1 MKYLTRRSL
10 NAALMA
16 TTIISTGTLLM
27 PLAAHA
33 QAEAYPSKPI
43 TLVVPN
49 PPGGLVDTSARL
61 VSEPLSR
68 VTGQSVVVDNK
79 PGGSG
84 NLAYANVARSAKD
97 GYTVLVSYSG
107 YHIANPILMD
117 KLPWELKDLT
127 PVGLIT
133 VATNV
138 IAVHPSVPANNLK
151 EFIAWAKQ
159 NPGKINYASQGNG
172 SVSHIGTEIFKQQ
185 TGIEMTHVPYKGSGQ
200 AIQDVLAGQV
210 QVFITTPPSVM
221 GHVLNGKLKALAV
234 TGKTRHPQLPQ
245 VPTAAEA
252 GLSGFELESWVALY
266 VPNGTPKDVVQ
277 KLSAEVKADRDLAS
291 VVSQDFIGRYRTGL
305 GNRLFQRDCSLIT
318 DISRQ
323 DFGKCTESSR
333 VGGNARPAGR
343 SNIGTERN
351 ELLFHR
357 ANQIRLG
364 HAFGQQHEPRP
375 VRFREVLLGRRR
387 QLLGGQAGDH
397 RVFVADGA
405 EVVAVLET
413 AADRAQPVAVLLA
426 RHFELTTL
434 LLAHPFHFRRA
445 GRHATQ
451 GIELLLH
458 GGEHRLCLLRRRA
471 VADHHLPL
479 LSRRARVLRAHR
491 HRVRAA
497 QRFA

>member
-1 MKYLTRRSL
+1 MTHLTRRSL

-16 TTIISTGTLLM
+16 AAVISTGAFLA

-33 QAEAYPSKPI
+33 QADAYPNKPI

-61 VSEPLSR
+61 VSEPLAR
-68 VTGQSVVVDNK
+68 ITGQSVVVDNK

-84 NLAYANVARSAKD
+84 NLAYSNVARSAKD

-151 EFIAWAKQ
+151 EFITWAKQ
-159 NPGKINYASQGNG
+159 NPGKLNYASQGNG

-266 VPNGTPKDVVQ
+266 VPNGTPKEVVQ
-277 KLSAEVKADRDLAS
+277 KLSADVKRSMEQPETKQRADAAGVEVRYLTPDNTTKLLERDTTSWAKAIKA
-291 VVSQDFIGRYRTGL
+291 
-305 GNRLFQRDCSLIT
+305 GNIKFD
-318 DISRQ
+318 
-323 DFGKCTESSR
+323 
-333 VGGNARPAGR
+333 
-343 SNIGTERN
+343 
-351 ELLFHR
+351 
-357 ANQIRLG
+357 
-364 HAFGQQHEPRP
+364 
-375 VRFREVLLGRRR
+375 
-387 QLLGGQAGDH
+387 
-397 RVFVADGA
+397 
-405 EVVAVLET
+405 
-413 AADRAQPVAVLLA
+413 
-426 RHFELTTL
+426 
-434 LLAHPFHFRRA
+434 
-445 GRHATQ
+445 
-451 GIELLLH
+451 
-458 GGEHRLCLLRRRA
+458 
-471 VADHHLPL
+471 
-479 LSRRARVLRAHR
+479 
-491 HRVRAA
+491 
-497 QRFA
+497 